1 MSNQWP
7 GSGWND
13 VGAYA
18 LPGIPW
24 VSGSTLPE
32 ATIVQLTFPAAT
44 TFFTVRNTAAAGN
57 TMTVGFSLNG
67 MGLTTLRHNFTLTG
81 GQEQKLELRTTQLFL
96 SATQGAPTWEVVAGL
111 STVMYSKFP
120 IMTGSYSGSTGN
132 ATLPIFSGIG

>member
-1 MSNQWP
+1 
-7 GSGWND
+7 
-13 VGAYA
+13 
-18 LPGIPW
+18 
-24 VSGSTLPE
+24 
-32 ATIVQLTFPAAT
+32 
-44 TFFTVRNTAAAGN
+44 
-57 TMTVGFSLNG
+57 MTVGFSLNG
-67 MGLTTLRHNFTLTG
+67 MSLTTLRHNFTLTG